1 LSTRRRTNLAAAAVV
16 LALAASACTEEQ
28 SKEIG
33 RIPKNT
39 VDKAKSDIEKAMQQ
53 GQGSDRLKED
63 RQ

>member
-1 LSTRRRTNLAAAAVV
+1 MSTRRRIELAAALV
-16 LALAASACTEEQ
+16 LALAASACSEEQ
-28 SKEIG
+28 SQEIG
-33 RIPKNT
+33 RIPKKT

>member
-1 LSTRRRTNLAAAAVV
+1 LSTRRRTDLAAVIV

-33 RIPKNT
+33 RIPKKT
-39 VDKAKSDIEKAMQQ
+39 IDKAKSDIDKAMQQ
-53 GQGSDRLKED
+53 GQSPERLKED

>member
-1 LSTRRRTNLAAAAVV
+1 LSTLRKIRLAAV
-16 LALAASACTEEQ
+16 LVAALAAACTEEQ

-33 RIPKNT
+33 RIPKKT
-39 VDKAKSDIEKAMQQ
+39 VDKATSDIEKAMQQ